1 VTALLEIGAGVGWP
15 DGEAAGAARS
25 GADARTGRLGELV
38 EWFAGARG
46 SYPPALPQRVRCV
59 VLGPVAAAVTG
70 LAASL
75 DVGLVSLQLPAGS
88 AAAFTLGADA
98 ADAEI
103 EAGADLIVLTG
114 RDETP
119 TPAVLVSLLT
129 GAEPVA
135 LMPRGAAAVDTEGWI
150 ARAAQLR
157 DARRRVAPLR
167 ARPDELLAALDSP
180 VLAAAA
186 GLALR
191 AAARRTPV
199 VLDGTVVL
207 AGALLCVDS
216 QPRARR
222 WWQIADTSP
231 ERAHARAVEQLAL
244 PPLLDLGTWLGD
256 GTAGLLAV
264 AMLRTAV
271 LVGAGDE

>member
-1 VTALLEIGAGVGWP
+1 MTALLEIGAGVGWP

-25 GADARTGRLGELV
+25 GADARTGRLGELI
-38 EWFAGARG
+38 EWFAGTRG
-46 SYPPALPQRVRCV
+46 SYPPAAPQRTRCV
-59 VLGPVAAAVTG
+59 VLGPVAAGAADI
-70 LAASL
+70 AASL
-75 DVGLVSLQLPAGS
+75 DVGVRGVDLPAGS
-88 AAAFTLGADA
+88 TAGFALGAEV

-103 EAGADLIVLTG
+103 EAGTDLIVLTG

-119 TPAVLVSLLT
+119 APTVLISLLT

-135 LMPRGAAAVDTEGWI
+135 LMPRGAAAVDTEGWM
-150 ARAAQLR
+150 ARAAQVR

-186 GLALR
+186 GLAMR

-199 VLDGTVVL
+199 VLDGIAVL
-207 AGALLCVDS
+207 AGAVLCVDS

-244 PPLLDLGTWLGD
+244 PPLLDLGTRLDD

-264 AMLRTAV
+264 AMLRAAV
-271 LVGAGDE
+271 LVGARDE